1 VAQGL
6 QSVHHWPCHLPDT
19 HGMCIEYTTI
29 KYPANNTIIYNVFVL
44 QIFILAIKESIG
56 PPIIALPL
64 PFITLGIAMAT
75 RSKYTRPMASL
86 SLLLAEDRDNED
98 SEGADEMMAENKDL
112 YLNPVFRFD
121 QEDHDAIISQCKVLR
136 DVQAREEW
144 PPAGQDETIT
154 QLIDTSDE
162 DASLQVSAAG
172 KKMQQDEDFHDVE
185 NQ

>member
-1 VAQGL
+1 
-6 QSVHHWPCHLPDT
+6 
-19 HGMCIEYTTI
+19 M
-29 KYPANNTIIYNVFVL
+29 L

-112 YLNPVFRFD
+112 YLNPVFHFD
-121 QEDHDAIISQCKVLR
+121 QEDHDTIITQCKVLR

-144 PPAGQDETIT
+144 PPADQDETIT

-162 DASLQVSAAG
+162 DASIQASAS
-172 KKMQQDEDFHDVE
+172 KMQQDEDFHDVE